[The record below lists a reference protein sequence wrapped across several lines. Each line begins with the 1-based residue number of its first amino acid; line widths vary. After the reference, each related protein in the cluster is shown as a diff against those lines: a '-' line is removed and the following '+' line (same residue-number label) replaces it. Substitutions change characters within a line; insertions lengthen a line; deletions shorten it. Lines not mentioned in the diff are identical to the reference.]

1 MPMLNSAAIN
11 SAAGGDLTI
20 VAALA
25 GKVIK
30 VHQMLLVAA
39 APATIQPKDGTGGTA
54 LAGAQS
60 LITGVPLI
68 LPSTGVP
75 WFVTSSGNAF
85 VINTSAVQ
93 VSGHCQYEITG

>member
-1 MPMLNSAAIN
+1 MPLLNSAKID

-20 VAALA
+20 VAVVS

-30 VHQMLLVAA
+30 VYQLELAA
-39 APATIQPKDGTGGTA
+39 AGAATIQPKDGVGGTA
-54 LAGAQS
+54 LTGVETLA
-60 LITGVPLI
+60 TGVPLV
-68 LPSTGVP
+68 LPNTGVP